1 LSIQQRQWYQEILQ
15 SCHCTRSLSL
25 SPSNSSSKSHS
36 CSHATSDLF
45 LARRKGTTSNFLQ
58 LRSKH
63 IIQIFS
69 CAKKK
74 EEDRIFFGHSSFQA
88 HYCDLFFRLVQ
99 CFLSDHISCKAFA
112 FLWSLLTGRWYR

>member
-1 LSIQQRQWYQEILQ
+1 LSIQQRQWYQDILQ
-15 SCHCTRSLSL
+15 SCHCTRSLSLSL

-45 LARRKGTTSNFLQ
+45 LARRKGTNSNFLQ

-63 IIQIFS
+63 ITQIFS

-88 HYCDLFFRLVQ
+88 HYCDLFFRLVL
-99 CFLSDHISCKAFA
+99 CILSVHISCEAFA
-112 FLWSLLTGRWYR
+112 FL